1 MVIEMDL
8 VSFINSRLGP
18 MLGLLLG
25 RLLSREQ
32 AYRLAD
38 WIAGLVVARSESWVV
53 QGVRANQAVVR
64 GRPYDSPE
72 LDQAVRDVI
81 RNAARGYADWY
92 RAVAGGPEVVNSSII
107 IDESLEQVVNQLIED
122 KRGVVIVGAHMSS
135 FNIMLLALGLRGYP
149 IQALSYARVQ
159 GSYHVDNAL
168 RMKFGLN
175 LTPISF
181 QSLRQAVLRLRA
193 GGLVMTGID
202 RPDVGGEWLTFFGR
216 QAKLPVG
223 HARLALRTGSK
234 ILVGM
239 VQAEGDGRYRAVCG
253 SLIEPE
259 YTGDQHQD
267 VIMLAQRVL
276 SMIEEYVR
284 SRPQE
289 WLIFQPIWPSVM
301 TTHGEG

>member
-1 MVIEMDL
+1 
-8 VSFINSRLGP
+8 

-64 GRPYDSPE
+64 GCPYDSPE

-107 IDESLEQVVNQLIED
+107 IDESLVQVVNQSIIED

-149 IQALSYARVQ
+149 IQALSYARVR

-239 VQAEGDGRYRAVCG
+239 VQAMGDGRYRAVCG

-276 SMIEEYVR
+276 SMIEEYIR

-289 WLIFQPIWPSVM
+289 WLIFLPIWPSVM

>member
-1 MVIEMDL
+1 
-8 VSFINSRLGP
+8 

-92 RAVAGGPEVVNSSII
+92 RAVAGGPEMVNSSII
-107 IDESLEQVVNQLIED
+107 IDESLEQVIRQSMEE
-122 KRGVVIVGAHMSS
+122 KRGMVIVGAHMSS
-135 FNIMLLALGLRGYP
+135 FNILLLALGLRGYP
-149 IQALSYARVQ
+149 IQALSYARVR
-159 GSYHVDNAL
+159 GSYHIDNAL
-168 RMKFGLN
+168 RIKFGLN

-202 RPDVGGEWLTFFGR
+202 RPDVGGESLTFFGR

-239 VQAEGDGRYRAVCG
+239 VQAMGDGRYRAVCG

-276 SMIEEYVR
+276 SMIEEYIR

-289 WLIFQPIWPSVM
+289 WLIFLPIWPSVM